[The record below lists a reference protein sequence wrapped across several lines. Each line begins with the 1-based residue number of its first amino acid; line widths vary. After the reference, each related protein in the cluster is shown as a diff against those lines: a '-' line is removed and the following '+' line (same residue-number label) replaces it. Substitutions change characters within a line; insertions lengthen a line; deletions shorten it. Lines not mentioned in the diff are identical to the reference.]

1 MSDSDDLK
9 ELYSLVIK
17 PKLSAEEKRIADD
30 IFAKMRER
38 QKRERKEKLYS
49 YSPEKSLCL

>member
-30 IFAKMRER
+30 ILAKMRER